1 MLLPKNICKIDNVD
15 TYVVFD
21 FFFFSSRRGH
31 TRCALVTGVQTCALP
46 ISRAP
51 VWFALLGLDNQPLDL
66 FGELVG
72 IAHRAPRPIRKR
84 DRPYLLISVED
95 FVAGLSGYP
104 ERPAHLRHALAVQ
117 KPSHKPQTFF
127 FHRTLLP
134 RHQHLRPNARKCY
147 PCVRYKTSPM
157 SRVAQRRSAGAW
169 RA

>member
-1 MLLPKNICKIDNVD
+1 MAVEHGMDGAFCRDP
-15 TYVVFD
+15 YVAVEPSGEGRAD
-21 FFFFSSRRGH
+21 F
-31 TRCALVTGVQTCALP
+31 A
-46 ISRAP
+46 RAP
-51 VWFALLGLDNQPLDL
+51 GGFALLGLDNQPLAL

-95 FVAGLSGYP
+95 FVAGLSGYT

-134 RHQHLRPNARKCY
+134 RHQHLRPNARTDARRVGKE
-147 PCVRYKTSPM
+147 CVSQCN
-157 SRVAQRRSAGAW
+157 SRWPPDLSKK
-169 RA
+169 

>member
-1 MLLPKNICKIDNVD
+1 MRISDWSSDVCSS
-15 TYVVFD
+15 D
-21 FFFFSSRRGH
+21 F
-31 TRCALVTGVQTCALP
+31 
-46 ISRAP
+46 
-51 VWFALLGLDNQPLDL
+51 DNQPLDL

-117 KPSHKPQTFF
+117 KPSHNPQTSF

-134 RHQHLRPNARKCY
+134 RHQPPRPTARKCY
-147 PCVRYKTSPM
+147 TCFRYTTTPNPTL
-157 SRVAQRRSAGAW
+157 QRKS
-169 RA
+169 